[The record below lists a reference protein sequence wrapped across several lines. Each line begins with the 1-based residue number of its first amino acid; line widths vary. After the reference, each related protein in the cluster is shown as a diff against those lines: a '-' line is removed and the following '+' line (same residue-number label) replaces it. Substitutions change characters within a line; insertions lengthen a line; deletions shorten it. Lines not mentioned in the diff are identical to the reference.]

1 MVVTYATGVAV
12 LDLLTHRTG
21 LRIRP
26 ASWCCKD
33 AIDSIVSQRE
43 HCMYLFDLVFFFV
56 VVVLIEIAL
65 DLFIF
70 NQNAG
75 FFIDAYLLRDLK

>member
-1 MVVTYATGVAV
+1 
-12 LDLLTHRTG
+12 
-21 LRIRP
+21 
-26 ASWCCKD
+26 
-33 AIDSIVSQRE
+33 
-43 HCMYLFDLVFFFV
+43 MYLFDLVFFFV